1 MEKIKFKARENEVNY
16 SIDHMMEAFNDILE
30 AMNNKLFKDIE
41 LIQDNEGIAIRYYVT
56 INDKQITK
64 YFETDQGEPELKADI
79 MEYLFSMLDGV
90 ANI

>member
-1 MEKIKFKARENEVNY
+1 MEKITWKAREHETNY
-16 SIDHMMEAFNDILE
+16 SLDHMMEAFDDILA
-30 AMNNKLFKDIE
+30 AMSNKLFKDIE

-64 YFETDQGEPELKADI
+64 YFEADQGAPELKADI
-79 MEYLFSMLDGV
+79 MEYLFSMLDGA

>member
-16 SIDHMMEAFNDILE
+16 SIDHMMEAFSDILE
-30 AMNNKLFKDIE
+30 AIGSKLFKDVE
-41 LIQDNEGIAIRYYVT
+41 LIEDKNGIALKYYVT

-64 YFETDQGEPELKADI
+64 YFETDQGGPELKADI
-79 MEYLFSMLDGV
+79 MEYLFSMLDGA

>member
-1 MEKIKFKARENEVNY
+1 MEKITWKAREHETDY
-16 SIDHMMEAFNDILE
+16 PIDHMMEAFDDILA
-30 AMNNKLFKDIE
+30 AMSNKLFKDIE